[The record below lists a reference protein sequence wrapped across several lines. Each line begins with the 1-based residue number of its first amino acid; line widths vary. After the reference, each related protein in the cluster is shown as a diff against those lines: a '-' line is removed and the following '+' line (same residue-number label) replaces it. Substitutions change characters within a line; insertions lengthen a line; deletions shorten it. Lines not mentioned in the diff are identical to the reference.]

1 MAPGPRARGEA
12 SPHNRARARPYGCT
26 VPATGSLLTVVVA
39 FLAGSALVGLC
50 APGESAGGGKLSQK
64 LLLWIGVFS
73 ALLGLSLV
81 AHVPRLQ
88 EVRLF
93 RSQATGLSIFTQSLF
108 AGPCRG
114 LDHSNRPNEQRGS
127 APGIQA
133 HSDAAGCGPLAG
145 ASAPG

>member
-64 LLLWIGVFS
+64 LLLGIGVFS
-73 ALLGLSLV
+73 ALLGLGLWLLMCHV
-81 AHVPRLQ
+81 AKRFV
-88 EVRLF
+88 
-93 RSQATGLSIFTQSLF
+93 SF
-108 AGPCRG
+108 APKRR
-114 LDHSNRPNEQRGS
+114 D
-127 APGIQA
+127 
-133 HSDAAGCGPLAG
+133 
-145 ASAPG
+145 